1 MRKVHVRNAISNC
14 PTVCCTKDLSVRQFM
29 AAAAAAA
36 ATLILIC
43 LVKFMRLRGVTG
55 FGAVAMMLLHCPLR
69 GVREGK

>member
-1 MRKVHVRNAISNC
+1 MA
-14 PTVCCTKDLSVRQFM
+14 T

-55 FGAVAMMLLHCPLR
+55 FGAVAVMLLHCPLR